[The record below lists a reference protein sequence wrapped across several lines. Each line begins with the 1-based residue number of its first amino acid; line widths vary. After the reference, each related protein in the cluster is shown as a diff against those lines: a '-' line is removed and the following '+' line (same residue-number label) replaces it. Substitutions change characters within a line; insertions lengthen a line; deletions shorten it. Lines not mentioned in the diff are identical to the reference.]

1 MTCPVVGFLFFF
13 DFGKWVFNDLNLS
26 RDLLKLIQP
35 YSIRPYPYSTIS
47 KVLVSTLPGTIN
59 AE

>member
-26 RDLLKLIQP
+26 RDLLKLIH
-35 YSIRPYPYSTIS
+35 PYPYSTIS